1 MVKLIIKYK
10 LSKKISKGILI
21 QITYFLVI
29 IYLIISEEKIMK
41 SWGRR
46 VKQILNSLTQDL
58 AGRLSYYYLY
68 YPNHFLFPLLWLL
81 SRHQEGISTFL
92 SSTRINTLGS
102 KHRLFSNKSF
112 LKLMCIC
119 TLETVQKQLPSLIK
133 SDLMQLLLLKMY
145 YILMVTLLLFMWL

>member
-1 MVKLIIKYK
+1 
-10 LSKKISKGILI
+10 
-21 QITYFLVI
+21 
-29 IYLIISEEKIMK
+29 MK

-81 SRHQEGISTFL
+81 SRPQEGISTFL

-119 TLETVQKQLPSLIK
+119 TLETDSPEIVAKFNKITSNVALIK
-133 SDLMQLLLLKMY
+133 NVLHPHGNFTAIYVVVKVFSTSY
-145 YILMVTLLLFMWL
+145 YYTTPSYPQKLF